1 MEKKTKKTLK
11 TFGIIFLLATA
22 LLFTTG
28 IDGCMNDTP
37 TEPTTQKVEQNT
49 VEDNQKILTENQPM
63 PTITKSLE
71 RENIIN
77 RLKLLND
84 ENKVFYV
91 YLISYGKVMAFYTA
105 KGKVTSLN
113 SYINSQQRVIRDENC
128 VNDYG
133 GGNEGRRA
141 CYFVIDTP
149 DIDGSYGE
157 NADGVFFFT
166 TEGAYVEW
174 KGEYMVSD
182 YPLKLSTPPEL
193 VRNI

>member
-1 MEKKTKKTLK
+1 MLC
-11 TFGIIFLLATA
+11 LYLS
-22 LLFTTG
+22 
-28 IDGCMNDTP
+28 GCVSEVAP
-37 TEPTTQKVEQNT
+37 TSQKIEQRT
-49 VEDNQKILTENQPM
+49 VEDNQKKLLVNQPV
-63 PTITKSLE
+63 PEITKSLE

-77 RLKLLND
+77 RLELLND
-84 ENKVFYV
+84 ENKMFYV

-113 SYINSQQRVIRDENC
+113 SYINSQTRVVRDEDC
-128 VNDYG
+128 KSKTGQSG
-133 GGNEGRRA
+133 G

-166 TEGAYVEW
+166 TDGAYVEW

-182 YPLKLSTPPEL
+182 YPLKLSQPPEL
-193 VRNI
+193 IKNIG

>member
-1 MEKKTKKTLK
+1 MKKIMSGVLLVLLIGLMIAGCGPMPKTPSTQKIEQVIVESNQRIL
-11 TFGIIFLLATA
+11 T
-22 LLFTTG
+22 
-28 IDGCMNDTP
+28 
-37 TEPTTQKVEQNT
+37 TTQPV
-49 VEDNQKILTENQPM
+49 

-91 YLISYGKVMAFYTA
+91 YLVSYGKVMAFFTA

-113 SYINSQQRVIRDENC
+113 SYINSQERVVNDENC
-128 VNDYG
+128 NQAYSGSDG
-133 GGNEGRRA
+133 SRRD

-174 KGEYMVSD
+174 VGEYMVSD
-182 YPLKLSTPPEL
+182 YPLKLTTPAEL
-193 VRNI
+193 VRQVN